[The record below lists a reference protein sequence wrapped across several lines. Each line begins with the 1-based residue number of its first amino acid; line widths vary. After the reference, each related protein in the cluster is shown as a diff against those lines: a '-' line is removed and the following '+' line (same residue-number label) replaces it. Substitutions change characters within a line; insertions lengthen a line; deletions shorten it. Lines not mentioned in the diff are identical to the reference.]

1 MKTRHIL
8 VCLALSLL
16 GAGLQAQNDL
26 PQVFSPNA
34 AELGKYGKI
43 PVSYFNGLP
52 NITIP
57 LTELRAKNYTLPIY
71 LTYHAGGNKPDQHPG
86 WVGLGWTL
94 HAGGCINRIVNVERD
109 EMGREEF
116 TSLTG
121 IGGPALTGYYKRSRS
136 FQSSEI
142 DSLYMNQIANARIPL
157 DYAPDEFEINL
168 DGLSSSFY
176 LTGENQVKIKS
187 KSPVSYQVRIDTA
200 IKRNIPVYPSLTS
213 QPAPSA
219 IQYSYIRAI
228 RVTDSRGVEYVFG
241 DEENALELTFVSR
254 YSGTDGI
261 GPMICHVDT
270 WNLSRI
276 TLPNGETIRF
286 EYVKAGKP
294 IVEMD
299 RHYQED
305 AAWTMFQCGFHY
317 NTDDDTYGSYSYTIT
332 SPSYLSRIYVESSGK
347 EVSFHVS
354 PSIELGTNINNEAFM
369 QKCVRHVEHLSITDA
384 MNGSYY
390 NQLDSI
396 VTSDGIYRITYTEDP
411 GTRLK
416 MMALS
421 LGDARKDMGKYEM
434 SYNPIPL
441 PQYNSKHTDRWGF
454 YSQSTVDDG
463 SGFCYEPDEIG
474 MQAEILQRMTY
485 PTGGS
490 MVLEYEAHHYGQI
503 VRQYPFELVAEP
515 GIAGGVRILRL
526 TDSLETGVERRT
538 FRYESEEGVSS
549 GILCGLPVFTTSGK
563 ALNHY
568 GYNSGWENGVYFRF
582 PEFTTEHPYYISGE
596 RTLNQLPLTDGNH
609 VTYSRIVEQFEDG
622 SQVIYNYSN
631 HEQYP
636 DLPFVFI
643 ATNYDNPDLSNPF
656 CSQEL
661 SRGLLV
667 KKEYRS
673 GKSGHPLVRKEE
685 QWYGQDLEDY
695 TKAIQLS
702 AHCAGM
708 LTRYSYIRLFTFF
721 PGLTRRVITSWL
733 DDTDAQIEEV
743 SEYFYDSHRR
753 IKEIR
758 RTVSNL
764 MERESYTFTSD
775 YSDSPYR
782 EMQNRNI
789 LSYPVEHIKY
799 RRAGSGS
806 EERVI
811 QADLTTWKRS
821 GDYFVPSAQF
831 SAAMGD
837 GIPLSTGSDSGFRPL
852 DQTGKI
858 KDVRYGSIPETTFA
872 GYDGNGNIVLTEDK
886 AGSPTTYTWT
896 PDGCHPAAIIPGARI
911 PYERRDSSDVSRS
924 QQSDLA
930 PGDFLIKD
938 FDCSDPFT
946 MNLSLTCPQGQ
957 NWYLDVLIDG
967 GSHPLAKI
975 NSTYT
980 QSDWSDNGYGQY
992 PSQRQVSI
1000 PSGTHRLRVNV
1011 RMTYYAGQS
1020 SDPEGCTLSFNYRE
1034 KQYTTTVV
1042 PGQTVVFEDFEEDG
1056 NVTSNGYWS
1065 DRSHRGTWTHSLDT
1079 SGGPYVVDY
1088 RVFRNGRWEYKSVQA
1103 SGTSVSINEG
1113 SSPIDHVRIY
1123 PGGSL
1128 PESYT
1133 WNDDGTL
1140 RSKTDARG
1148 TTESYRYD
1156 GLGRLTG
1163 VYDNEGHKVEGYQYN
1178 YKNR

>member
-1 MKTRHIL
+1 MKHFIATFWAVLACL
-8 VCLALSLL
+8 VA
-16 GAGLQAQNDL
+16 AAQTDL

-136 FQSSEI
+136 FQSAEI
-142 DSLYMNQIANARIPL
+142 DSLYMNQIANSRIPL
-157 DYAPDEFEINL
+157 DYAPDEFEINV

-176 LTGENQVKIKS
+176 LTGENEVRIKS
-187 KSPVSYQVRIDTA
+187 KNPVSYQVRIDTA
-200 IKRNIPVYPSLTS
+200 IKRNIPVYPSLTGR
-213 QPAPSA
+213 PAPSA

-228 RVTDSRGVEYVFG
+228 RVTDSWGVEYVFG

-276 TLPNGETIRF
+276 TLPNGETMRF

-294 IVEMD
+294 IIEMD

-305 AAWTMFQCGFHY
+305 AAWTMSQCGFHY
-317 NTDDDTYGSYSYTIT
+317 NTDEDTYGSYSYTIT

-441 PQYNSKHTDRWGF
+441 PPYNSKHTDKWGF

-463 SGFCYEPDEIG
+463 SGFYYEPDEIG

-490 MVLEYEAHHYGQI
+490 MVLEYEAHHYGHI

-515 GIAGGVRILRL
+515 GIAGGVRIVRL

-596 RTLNQLPLTDGNH
+596 RSLNQLSLTDGNH
-609 VTYSRIVEQFEDG
+609 VTYSRIVEEFEDG

-636 DLPFVFI
+636 DLPFVLI
-643 ATNYDNPDLSNPF
+643 ATNYDNLDLSNPF

-702 AHCAGM
+702 AHCGGM
-708 LTRYSYIRLFTFF
+708 LTRYSYIRLFTYF
-721 PGLTRRVITSWL
+721 PGLTRRVITTWL

-753 IKEIR
+753 IKEMR
-758 RTVSNL
+758 RTDSNL

-775 YSDSPYR
+775 YNDSPYR
-782 EMQNRNI
+782 EMQNRNV

-821 GDYFVPSAQF
+821 GDYFVPSAQY

-837 GIPLSTGSDSGFRPL
+837 GVPLSTGSDSGFHPL
-852 DQTGKI
+852 DPTGKH
-858 KDVRYGSIPETTFA
+858 KDIRYGSIPEKTFA
-872 GYDGNGNIVLTEDK
+872 SYDGNGNIVLTEDK
-886 AGSPTTYTWT
+886 TGSPTTYIWT

-911 PYERRDSSDVSRS
+911 PYERRDSSDTVQNYSEV
-924 QQSDLA
+924 LE
-930 PGDFLIKD
+930 PGSFMFEDFECI
-938 FDCSDPFT
+938 DPFSMT
-946 MNLSLTCPQGQ
+946 LGIDCPEGQ
-957 NWYLDVLIDG
+957 NWHMVVWLDGV
-967 GSHPLAKI
+967 SYPLTKI
-975 NSTYT
+975 NSTYSGGNWPEYS
-980 QSDWSDNGYGQY
+980 QN
-992 PSQRQVSI
+992 PSSCQIMV
-1000 PSGTHRLRVNV
+1000 PAGGHRVRVNV
-1011 RMTYYAGQS
+1011 GMTYYAGQS
-1020 SDPEGCTLSFNYRE
+1020 TAPIGCALTFNYRE

-1042 PGQTVVFEDFEEDG
+1042 PGQSVVFEDFEEDG
-1056 NVTSNGYWS
+1056 NMTTGFNSEKS
-1065 DRSHRGTWTHSLDT
+1065 RRGSWTHSLEPAAC
-1079 SGGPYVVDY
+1079 PYRVDY

-1103 SGTSVSINEG
+1103 SGTTVSINEG
-1113 SSPIDHVRIY
+1113 ASPIDHVRIY

-1133 WNDDGTL
+1133 WNADGTL
-1140 RSKTDARG
+1140 RSRTDARG
-1148 TTESYRYD
+1148 VTESYVYD

-1163 VYDNEGHKVEGYQYN
+1163 VYDNEGNKVEGYQYN